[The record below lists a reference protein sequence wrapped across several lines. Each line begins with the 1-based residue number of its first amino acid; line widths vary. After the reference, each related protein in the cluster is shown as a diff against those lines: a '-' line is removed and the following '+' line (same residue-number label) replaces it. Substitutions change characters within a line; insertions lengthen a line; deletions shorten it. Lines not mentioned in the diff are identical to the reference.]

1 MNDEDLLFFDI
12 EIELERLQREIAAK
26 LDALEANRRAI
37 AAKAQLARFLIER
50 GVDPERAEKAAAKA
64 ERNRCGLCLAKTR
77 KGTPCIALGDGRGG
91 RCKFHGGRSTGPRT
105 PEGKRRSLEALA
117 KGRQTALAKRK
128 SNQKLPS

>member
-12 EIELERLQREIAAK
+12 EIELERLQREITAK

-37 AAKAQLARFLIER
+37 AAKAQLTRFLIER

-64 ERNRCGLCLAKTR
+64 ERNGCNLCLAKTR

-91 RCKFHGGRSTGPRT
+91 RCKFHGGRSTGPKTEDGR
-105 PEGKRRSLEALA
+105 RRSLEALA
-117 KGRQTALAKRK
+117 RGRQKALANRK
-128 SNQKLPS
+128 STKGCN